1 MKLKS
6 KLKQIHK
13 SKHFQ
18 VLVVVV
24 VLAVGMVVSKGLI
37 MSKKKPKK
45 TPPPVLAPLVNAISV
60 KLESTQISVSG
71 LGTVKPKTEV
81 KIVPQVAGVIVK
93 CHRDFAN
100 GGFFKANEPLVTI
113 DQRDYQFAVESAEA
127 TVAREQVKL
136 EQERAEAKVAQSEWD
151 QLHPGTKPDSPLV
164 LRKPQ
169 IAQAQAELHAAQA
182 TLDMANLNLKRTVLS
197 VPFDGRITE
206 ESIDIGQYLTIGQPI
221 ATVYSTEVVEIVVPL
236 PDRDLAWF
244 DVPDRP
250 NHIDPN
256 NYEANLP
263 IANVKADFAG
273 AVWNWQGRV
282 VRTHG
287 RIDPLTREVYVVVE
301 VKDPFETAGGQPPLT
316 PGMFVRIEI
325 KGKKLASVVRLPR
338 HTVHNGNQVWIAKNN
353 TLNIREVTID
363 RTDSEYAYITSGI
376 AGGELIVTSPIDAVT
391 EGMAIRT
398 EITNINKEQE

>member
-1 MKLKS
+1 MDLKS

-13 SKHFQ
+13 MKHFQ
-18 VLVVVV
+18 VLVVIV
-24 VLAVGMVVSKGLI
+24 VLAVGLVASKGLI
-37 MSKKKPKK
+37 MSRKKPKK
-45 TPPPVLAPLVNAISV
+45 TRPPVLAPLVNAISV
-60 KLESTQISVSG
+60 KLESTQITVSG
-71 LGTVKPKTEV
+71 SGTVKPKTEV
-81 KIVPQVAGVIVK
+81 KIVPQVAGVVVK
-93 CHRDFAN
+93 CHRNFVN

-127 TVAREQVKL
+127 TVARAQVKL
-136 EQERAEAKVAQSEWD
+136 EQEQAEAKVAQSEWE

-164 LRKPQ
+164 LRVPQ
-169 IAQAQAELHAAQA
+169 IAQAQAELHAEQA
-182 TLDMANLNLKRTVLS
+182 SLDKAKLNLKRTVLS
-197 VPFDGRITE
+197 VPFNGRIDE
-206 ESIDIGQYLTIGQPI
+206 ESIDIGQYVTTGQSI

-236 PDRDLAWF
+236 ENRDLAWF

-263 IANVKADFAG
+263 IVDVKADFAG
-273 AVWNWQGRV
+273 AVWSWQGRV

-287 RIDPLTREVYVVVE
+287 RIDPRTREVKVVVE
-301 VKDPFETAGGQPPLT
+301 VQNPFETSGGQPPLT
-316 PGMFVRIEI
+316 PGMYVNINI
-325 KGKKLASVVRLPR
+325 KGKKLASVIRLPR
-338 HTVHNGNQVWIAKNN
+338 HTVHNGNQVWIAKDD

-376 AGGELIVTSPIDAVT
+376 ASGELIVTSPIDAVT

-398 EITNINKEQE
+398 EITNSNEKQE